1 MTCPHDG
8 IVFSAEKKWAIKP
21 VKTWSWRRKRQPTPV
36 FLPGEFHG
44 RRSLVG
50 YTPWGHKEPDTT
62 EWLTLKDMKDSQM
75 HFTKW
80 KKPIRTEH
88 ILCDPNCM
96 TFWRRQHYG
105 DSKRI
110 NSCEGVRSCEEGH
123 IGRTQ
128 RVFRA
133 GDNTLCGTIMM
144 DTCHYNVQTHKMYSV
159 QSEL

>member
-1 MTCPHDG
+1 
-8 IVFSAEKKWAIKP
+8 
-21 VKTWSWRRKRQPTPV
+21 
-36 FLPGEFHG
+36 
-44 RRSLVG
+44 
-50 YTPWGHKEPDTT
+50 
-62 EWLTLKDMKDSQM
+62 
-75 HFTKW
+75 
-80 KKPIRTEH
+80 
-88 ILCDPNCM
+88 M

-159 QSEL
+159 QSELQYKLWVWGRYDVSVWVHQL